1 MNIVVASSR
10 WRHADTELL
19 YADEE
24 VTFVDD
30 IPLPNLL
37 VDLGIFPSTSKARQ
51 AGRVG
56 DIPDGW
62 TEYKAS
68 KKVTLWIWNP
78 TE

>member
-1 MNIVVASSR
+1 MNIVVKSSK
-10 WRHADTELL
+10 WRRADLGTL

-24 VTFVDD
+24 VTFVEL

-37 VDLGIFPSTSKARQ
+37 VELGIFPSTSKARQ
-51 AGRVG
+51 AGRTG
-56 DIPDGW
+56 NIPLGW
-62 TEYKAS
+62 SEYKAS

>member
-10 WRHADTELL
+10 WRQADIKLL
-19 YADEE
+19 YADED
-24 VTFVDD
+24 VKFVDD
-30 IPLPNLL
+30 VPVPNLL
-37 VDLGIFPSTSKARQ
+37 VALGIFPSTSKARH

-56 DIPDGW
+56 DIPKGW

-68 KKVTLWIWNP
+68 KKETLWIWNP